1 MQQTGGRL
9 IRELNRHAEVVME
22 AVPQNMADDAATAAA
37 DLEKARKAAMA
48 EPRALDAGAA
58 AAGYE
63 DQHQRG
69 GSGLEDLR
77 ATPEDGFSVL
87 TIQVRCQAAGQPHQ
101 QREQMLRLTQ
111 VRLVWFCAACCQR
124 YCTSV
129 QAFM

>member
-1 MQQTGGRL
+1 VQQTGGRL

-87 TIQVRCQAAGQPHQ
+87 TIQVCCQAAGQALGLATLCCGLHSSAL
-101 QREQMLRLTQ
+101 LR
-111 VRLVWFCAACCQR
+111 AASCYPMAR
-124 YCTSV
+124 ISI
-129 QAFM
+129 QALI

>member
-1 MQQTGGRL
+1 VQQTGGRL

-22 AVPQNMADDAATAAA
+22 ALPQNMADDAATAAA

-58 AAGYE
+58 GGYE
-63 DQHQRG
+63 DSHQRG

-87 TIQVRCQAAGQPHQ
+87 TIQV
-101 QREQMLRLTQ
+101 
-111 VRLVWFCAACCQR
+111 CCQDAGR
-124 YCTSV
+124 PLH
-129 QAFM
+129 